1 MSTQL
6 YDAITTSITDQ
17 TITEY
22 ITDIII
28 HHVKNQP
35 NNNTKIKELNTKK
48 EEITAQI
55 TQLQEELQE
64 INDEIRSQKILEY
77 KNIMQKKQDKIEEM
91 QKSEQVYDSI
101 RASDLLR
108 DVI

>member
-1 MSTQL
+1 
-6 YDAITTSITDQ
+6 
-17 TITEY
+17 
-22 ITDIII
+22 
-28 HHVKNQP
+28 VKNQP
-35 NNNTKIKELNTKK
+35 NNNTKIKELNAKK

-64 INDEIRSQKILEY
+64 INEEIRSQKILEY

>member
-1 MSTQL
+1 M
-6 YDAITTSITDQ
+6 
-17 TITEY
+17 
-22 ITDIII
+22 
-28 HHVKNQP
+28 KNQP

-64 INDEIRSQKILEY
+64 INEEIRSQKILEY